1 MITTKRNGSANTSYS
16 QSNSSVAVLDR
27 PASSYASFT
36 STTTNEETLEQ
47 ANARMRENL
56 QKLLNYD
63 RYAETVVDSAV
74 IEDTPVETEV
84 ETQVVETVT
93 DCLDEDIRPT
103 STTMQ
108 FGDDADVDIRNEA
121 KNVGVEAKSSYKLS
135 FKGKLVIALYSV
147 VVALVFA
154 LIILNTTVLS
164 NIRGSV
170 SQSRVELANVMS
182 EYRLSEE
189 TLLEL
194 ENSVPEKAEELG
206 MIK

>member
-1 MITTKRNGSANTSYS
+1 MITTKRTGSSSTSYS

-27 PASSYASFT
+27 PVSSYASFT
-36 STTTNEETLEQ
+36 SDTTKEETLEQ

-63 RYAETVVDSAV
+63 RYSETVKDSAV
-74 IEDTPVETEV
+74 IEETPVETEV
-84 ETQVVETVT
+84 QTVEETTN
-93 DCLDEDIRPT
+93 CLDEDIRPT

-121 KNVGVEAKSSYKLS
+121 KSVAKSEKSFALS
-135 FKGKLVIALYSV
+135 KKGKIIIALYSV

-154 LIILNTTVLS
+154 LIIINTTMLS
-164 NIRGSV
+164 TIRGDVSATRVRLNNVRAEYQASV
-170 SQSRVELANVMS
+170 D
-182 EYRLSEE
+182 RLQQ
-189 TLLEL
+189 LEDL
-194 ENSVPEKAEELG
+194 VPEKAEEMG

>member
-1 MITTKRNGSANTSYS
+1 MITTKRTGSSNTSYS

-27 PASSYASFT
+27 PVSSYASFT

-63 RYAETVVDSAV
+63 RYAETVQDSAV
-74 IEDTPVETEV
+74 IEETPVTTEV
-84 ETQVVETVT
+84 ETVEAVQ
-93 DCLDEDIRPT
+93 DYLDEDIRPT

-121 KNVGVEAKSSYKLS
+121 KNVTTPEKSYRLS
-135 FKGKLVIALYSV
+135 TKGKIIIALYSV

-154 LIILNTTVLS
+154 LIIINTTMLS
-164 NIRGSV
+164 AIRGDISTARV
-170 SQSRVELANVMS
+170 KLNNVRVE
-182 EYRLSEE
+182 YEE
-189 TLLEL
+189 SLDKLQEL
-194 ENSVPEKAEELG
+194 EDLVPERAEELG